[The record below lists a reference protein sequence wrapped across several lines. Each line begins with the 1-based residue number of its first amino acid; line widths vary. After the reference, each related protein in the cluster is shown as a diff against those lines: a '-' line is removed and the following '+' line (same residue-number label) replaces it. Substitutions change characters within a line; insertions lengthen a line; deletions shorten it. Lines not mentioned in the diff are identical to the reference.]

1 MQYRTQPVEEN
12 TNQDFIRDIIKTDLD
27 SGKHESITTR
37 FPPEPNG
44 YLHIGHAASICLNF
58 GIADEND
65 SATCNLRFDDTNPS
79 KENTEFVEA
88 IKKDIKWL
96 GFDWNER
103 EYFASDYFDKLHEFA
118 VTLIEKGKAYVDTQ
132 NQEQIRT
139 NRGTL
144 TEPGH
149 DSPYRTRSV
158 QENLT
163 LFDEMRKGKHQP
175 GSHVLRAK
183 IDMSSPNLNM
193 RDPVMYRILDAPH
206 HRTGTDWPIYP
217 MYDFAHGL
225 SDSIEGVTH
234 SLCTMEYEDH
244 RPLYDWFIDELEV
257 FKSRQIEF
265 GKIFLSHTIL
275 SKRNLTK
282 LVENKLVSGWNDP
295 RMPTISGMRRL
306 GYSAESIKEFCRRVS
321 ITRRWNT
328 AEIELLE
335 HCLREDL
342 NNKAN
347 RALAVL
353 KPVKVV
359 IENYPE
365 NQVEYLEA
373 SNNPQD
379 TTSGTRKIPFSREIY
394 IEQDDFMEEAPN
406 KFYRLTPGREVRLR
420 YGYFITCTKAI
431 RDPITNE
438 IVEIRCTYDPETRGG
453 NSPDGRKV
461 KSTIHWVSSSH
472 AVDAE
477 VRLYDRLC
485 IDPEPDIS
493 DGENLESVLNP
504 NSLETIISAKLE
516 PSLKKAIPGN
526 PIQFER
532 LGYFCLDSED
542 SDGENNLVFN
552 RTVSLR
558 DSWNRRQ
565 SAR

>member
-1 MQYRTQPVEEN
+1 MEEN
-12 TNQDFIRDIIKTDLD
+12 IHQDFIRDIIKTDLA
-27 SGKHESITTR
+27 SGKHKSITTR

-58 GIADEND
+58 GIAAENNL
-65 SATCNLRFDDTNPS
+65 ATCNLRFDDTNPS

-88 IKKDIKWL
+88 IKTDIEWL
-96 GFDWNER
+96 GFSWDER
-103 EYFASDYFDKLHEFA
+103 EYFASDYFEKLHGFA
-118 VTLIEKGKAYVDTQ
+118 ITLIEKGKAYVDSQT
-132 NQEQIRT
+132 QEQIRT

-144 TEPGH
+144 TQPGH
-149 DSPYRTRSV
+149 DSPYRARNV
-158 QENLT
+158 QENLN
-163 LFDEMRKGKHQP
+163 LFVEMREGKHQP

-193 RDPVMYRILDAPH
+193 RDPVMYRILDTPH

-282 LVENKLVSGWNDP
+282 LVENKLVSGWDDP

-306 GYSAESIKEFCRRVS
+306 GYSAESIKDFCKRVS

-342 NNKAN
+342 NKKAN

-373 SNNPQD
+373 LNNPQD
-379 TTSGTRKIPFSREIY
+379 ADSGTRKIPFSKEIY
-394 IEQDDFMEEAPN
+394 IEQEDFMEKATN

-420 YGYFITCTKAI
+420 YGYFITCTSAI
-431 RDPITNE
+431 KDPVTNE

-453 NSPDGRKV
+453 NAPDGRKV
-461 KSTIHWVSSSH
+461 KSTIHWVSASH

-477 VRLYDRLC
+477 IRLYERLC
-485 IDPEPDIS
+485 LDPEPDIS
-493 DGENLESVLNP
+493 DGQDLESVLNP
-504 NSLETIISAKLE
+504 NSLETITSAKLE
-516 PSLKKAIPGN
+516 PSLKDATPGN

-532 LGYFCLDSED
+532 LGYFCLDFKD
-542 SDGENNLVFN
+542 STGENNLVFN

-558 DSWNRRQ
+558 DSWNKRQ
-565 SAR
+565 SAS

>member
-1 MQYRTQPVEEN
+1 MEEN
-12 TNQDFIRDIIKTDLD
+12 IHQDFIRDIIKTDLA
-27 SGKHESITTR
+27 SGKHKSITTR

-58 GIADEND
+58 GIAAENNL
-65 SATCNLRFDDTNPS
+65 ATCNLRFDDTNPS

-88 IKKDIKWL
+88 IKTDIEWL
-96 GFDWNER
+96 GFSWDER
-103 EYFASDYFDKLHEFA
+103 EYFASDYFEKLHGFA
-118 VTLIEKGKAYVDTQ
+118 ITLIEKGKAYVDSQT
-132 NQEQIRT
+132 QEQIRT

-144 TEPGH
+144 TQPGH
-149 DSPYRTRSV
+149 DSPYRARNV
-158 QENLT
+158 QENLN
-163 LFDEMRKGKHQP
+163 LFVEMREGKHQP

-193 RDPVMYRILDAPH
+193 RDPVMYRILDTPH

-282 LVENKLVSGWNDP
+282 LVENKLVSGWDDP

-306 GYSAESIKEFCRRVS
+306 GYSAESIKDFCKRVS

-342 NNKAN
+342 NKKAN

-373 SNNPQD
+373 LNNPQD
-379 TTSGTRKIPFSREIY
+379 ADSGTRKIPFSKEIY
-394 IEQDDFMEEAPN
+394 IEQEDFMEKATN

-420 YGYFITCTKAI
+420 YGYFITCTSAI
-431 RDPITNE
+431 KDPVTNE

-453 NSPDGRKV
+453 NAPDGRKV
-461 KSTIHWVSSSH
+461 KSTIHWVSASH

-477 VRLYDRLC
+477 IRLYERLC
-485 IDPEPDIS
+485 LDPEPDIS
-493 DGENLESVLNP
+493 DGQDLESVLNP
-504 NSLETIISAKLE
+504 NSLETITSAKLE
-516 PSLKKAIPGN
+516 PSLKDATPGN

-532 LGYFCLDSED
+532 LGYFCLDFKD
-542 SDGENNLVFN
+542 STGENNLVFN
-552 RTVSLR
+552 RTVSLSCLLYTSPSPR
-558 DSWNRRQ
+558 DS
-565 SAR
+565 

>member
-1 MQYRTQPVEEN
+1 MEEN
-12 TNQDFIRDIIKTDLD
+12 IHQDFIRDIIKTDLA
-27 SGKHESITTR
+27 SGKHKSITTR

-58 GIADEND
+58 GIAAENNL
-65 SATCNLRFDDTNPS
+65 ATCNLRFDDTNPS

-88 IKKDIKWL
+88 IKTDIEWL
-96 GFDWNER
+96 GFSWDER
-103 EYFASDYFDKLHEFA
+103 EYFASDYFEKLHGFA
-118 VTLIEKGKAYVDTQ
+118 ITLIEKGKAYVDSQT
-132 NQEQIRT
+132 QEQIRT

-144 TEPGH
+144 TQPGH
-149 DSPYRTRSV
+149 DSPYRARNV
-158 QENLT
+158 QENLN
-163 LFDEMRKGKHQP
+163 LFVEMREGKHQP

-193 RDPVMYRILDAPH
+193 RDPVMYRILDTPH

-282 LVENKLVSGWNDP
+282 LVENKLVSGWDDP

-306 GYSAESIKEFCRRVS
+306 GYSAESIKDFCKRVS

-342 NNKAN
+342 NKKAN

-373 SNNPQD
+373 LNNPQD
-379 TTSGTRKIPFSREIY
+379 ADGGTRKIPFSKEIY
-394 IEQDDFMEEAPN
+394 IEQEDFMEKATN

-420 YGYFITCTKAI
+420 YGYFITCTSAI
-431 RDPITNE
+431 KDPVTNE

-453 NSPDGRKV
+453 NAPDGRKV
-461 KSTIHWVSSSH
+461 KSTIHWVSASH

-477 VRLYDRLC
+477 IRLYERLC
-485 IDPEPDIS
+485 LDPEPDIS
-493 DGENLESVLNP
+493 DGQDLESVLNP
-504 NSLETIISAKLE
+504 NSLETITSAKLE
-516 PSLKKAIPGN
+516 PSLKDATPGN

-532 LGYFCLDSED
+532 LGYFCLDFKD
-542 SDGENNLVFN
+542 STGENNLVFN

-558 DSWNRRQ
+558 DSWNKQQ
-565 SAR
+565 SAS

>member
-1 MQYRTQPVEEN
+1 MEEN
-12 TNQDFIRDIIKTDLD
+12 IHQDFIRDIIKTDLA
-27 SGKHESITTR
+27 SGKHKSITTR

-58 GIADEND
+58 GIAAENNL
-65 SATCNLRFDDTNPS
+65 ATCNLRFDDTNPS

-88 IKKDIKWL
+88 IKTDIEWL
-96 GFDWNER
+96 GFSWDER
-103 EYFASDYFDKLHEFA
+103 EYFASDYFEKLHGFA
-118 VTLIEKGKAYVDTQ
+118 ITLIEKGKAYVDSQT
-132 NQEQIRT
+132 QEQIRT

-144 TEPGH
+144 TQPGH
-149 DSPYRTRSV
+149 DSPYRARNV
-158 QENLT
+158 QENLN
-163 LFDEMRKGKHQP
+163 LFVEMREGKHQP

-193 RDPVMYRILDAPH
+193 RDPVMYRILNAPH

-282 LVENKLVSGWNDP
+282 LVENRLVSGWDDP

-306 GYSAESIKEFCRRVS
+306 GYSAESIKDFCKRVS

-342 NNKAN
+342 NKKAN

-373 SNNPQD
+373 LNNPQD
-379 TTSGTRKIPFSREIY
+379 ADGGTRKIPFSKEIY
-394 IEQDDFMEEAPN
+394 IEQEDFMEKATN

-420 YGYFITCTKAI
+420 YGYFITCTSAI
-431 RDPITNE
+431 KDPVTNE
-438 IVEIRCTYDPETRGG
+438 IMEIRCTYDPETRGG
-453 NSPDGRKV
+453 NAPDGRKV
-461 KSTIHWVSSSH
+461 KSTIHWVSANH

-477 VRLYDRLC
+477 VRLYERLC
-485 IDPEPDIS
+485 LDPEPDIS
-493 DGENLESVLNP
+493 DGQDLESVLNP
-504 NSLETIISAKLE
+504 NSIETITSAKLE
-516 PSLKKAIPGN
+516 PSLKEATPGN

-532 LGYFCLDSED
+532 LGYFCLDSKD
-542 SDGENNLVFN
+542 STGENNLVFN

-558 DSWNRRQ
+558 DSWNKRQ
-565 SAR
+565 STN

>member
-1 MQYRTQPVEEN
+1 MEEN
-12 TNQDFIRDIIKTDLD
+12 IHQDFIRDIIKTDLA
-27 SGKHESITTR
+27 SGKHKSITTR

-58 GIADEND
+58 GIAAENNL
-65 SATCNLRFDDTNPS
+65 ATCNLRFDDTNPS

-88 IKKDIKWL
+88 IKTDIEWL
-96 GFDWNER
+96 GFSWDER
-103 EYFASDYFDKLHEFA
+103 EYFASDYFEKLHGFA
-118 VTLIEKGKAYVDTQ
+118 ITLIEKGKAYVDSQT
-132 NQEQIRT
+132 QEQIRT

-144 TEPGH
+144 TQPGH
-149 DSPYRTRSV
+149 DSPYRARNV
-158 QENLT
+158 QENLN
-163 LFDEMRKGKHQP
+163 LFVEMREGKHQP

-193 RDPVMYRILDAPH
+193 RDPVMYRILNAPH

-282 LVENKLVSGWNDP
+282 LVENKLVSGWDDP

-306 GYSAESIKEFCRRVS
+306 GYSAESIKDFCKRVS

-342 NNKAN
+342 NKKAN

-373 SNNPQD
+373 LNNPQD
-379 TTSGTRKIPFSREIY
+379 ADGGTRKIPFSKEIY
-394 IEQDDFMEEAPN
+394 IEQEDFMEKATN

-420 YGYFITCTKAI
+420 YGYFITCTSAI
-431 RDPITNE
+431 KDPVTNE

-453 NSPDGRKV
+453 NAPDGRKV
-461 KSTIHWVSSSH
+461 KSTIHWVSASH

-477 VRLYDRLC
+477 IRLYERLC
-485 IDPEPDIS
+485 LDPEPDIS
-493 DGENLESVLNP
+493 DGQDLESVLNP
-504 NSLETIISAKLE
+504 NSIETITSAKLE
-516 PSLKKAIPGN
+516 PSLKEATPGN

-532 LGYFCLDSED
+532 LGYFCLDFKD
-542 SDGENNLVFN
+542 STGENNLVFN

-558 DSWNRRQ
+558 DSWNKRQ
-565 SAR
+565 SVS

>member
-1 MQYRTQPVEEN
+1 MQYRTHPVEEN

-58 GIADEND
+58 GIAAEND
-65 SATCNLRFDDTNPS
+65 AATCNLRFDDTNPS

-103 EYFASDYFDKLHEFA
+103 EYFASDYIDKLHEFA

-183 IDMSSPNLNM
+183 IDMSAPNLNM

-438 IVEIRCTYDPETRGG
+438 IVEIRCTYDPKTRGG
-453 NSPDGRKV
+453 NSADGRKV

-504 NSLETIISAKLE
+504 NSLETIICAKLE

>member
-1 MQYRTQPVEEN
+1 MEEN
-12 TNQDFIRDIIKTDLD
+12 IHQDFIRDIIKTDLA

-58 GIADEND
+58 GIAAENNL
-65 SATCNLRFDDTNPS
+65 ATCNLRFDDTNPS

-88 IKKDIKWL
+88 IKTDIKWL
-96 GFDWNER
+96 GFSWNER
-103 EYFASDYFDKLHEFA
+103 EYFASDYFEKLHGFA
-118 VTLIEKGKAYVDTQ
+118 ITLIEKGKAYVDSQ

-144 TEPGH
+144 TQPGH
-149 DSPYRTRSV
+149 DSPYRARSV
-158 QENLT
+158 QENLN
-163 LFDEMRKGKHQP
+163 LFVEMREGKHQP

-193 RDPVMYRILDAPH
+193 RDPVMYRILNAPH

-282 LVENKLVSGWNDP
+282 LVENRLVSGWDDP

-306 GYSAESIKEFCRRVS
+306 GYSAESIKDFCKRVS

-342 NNKAN
+342 NKKAN

-373 SNNPQD
+373 LNNPQD
-379 TTSGTRKIPFSREIY
+379 ADGGTRKIPFSKEIY
-394 IEQDDFMEEAPN
+394 IEQEDFMEKATN

-420 YGYFITCTKAI
+420 YGYFITCTSAI
-431 RDPITNE
+431 KDPVTNE

-453 NSPDGRKV
+453 NAPDGRKV
-461 KSTIHWVSSSH
+461 KSTIHWVSASH

-477 VRLYDRLC
+477 IRLYERLC
-485 IDPEPDIS
+485 LDPEPDIS
-493 DGENLESVLNP
+493 DGQDLESVLNP
-504 NSLETIISAKLE
+504 NSIETITSAKLE
-516 PSLKKAIPGN
+516 PSLKEATPGN

-532 LGYFCLDSED
+532 LGYFCLDSKD
-542 SDGENNLVFN
+542 STGENNLVFN

-558 DSWNRRQ
+558 DSWNKRQ
-565 SAR
+565 STD

>member
-1 MQYRTQPVEEN
+1 MEEN
-12 TNQDFIRDIIKTDLD
+12 IHQDFIRDIIKTDLA
-27 SGKHESITTR
+27 SGKHKSITTR

-58 GIADEND
+58 GIAAENNL
-65 SATCNLRFDDTNPS
+65 ATCNLRFDDTNPS

-88 IKKDIKWL
+88 IKTDIEWL
-96 GFDWNER
+96 GFSWDER
-103 EYFASDYFDKLHEFA
+103 EYFASDYFEKLHGFA
-118 VTLIEKGKAYVDTQ
+118 ITLIEKGKAYVDSQT
-132 NQEQIRT
+132 QEQIRT

-144 TEPGH
+144 TQPGH
-149 DSPYRTRSV
+149 DSPYRARNV
-158 QENLT
+158 QENLN
-163 LFDEMRKGKHQP
+163 LFVEMREGKHQP

-193 RDPVMYRILDAPH
+193 RDPVMYRILDTPH

-282 LVENKLVSGWNDP
+282 LVENKLVSGWDDP

-306 GYSAESIKEFCRRVS
+306 GYSAESIKDFCKRVS

-342 NNKAN
+342 NKKAN

-373 SNNPQD
+373 LNNPQD
-379 TTSGTRKIPFSREIY
+379 ADGGTRKIPFSKEIY
-394 IEQDDFMEEAPN
+394 IEQEDFMEKATN

-420 YGYFITCTKAI
+420 YGYFITCTSAI
-431 RDPITNE
+431 KDPVTNE

-453 NSPDGRKV
+453 NAPDGRKV
-461 KSTIHWVSSSH
+461 KSTIHWVSASH

-477 VRLYDRLC
+477 IRLYERLC
-485 IDPEPDIS
+485 LDPEPDIS
-493 DGENLESVLNP
+493 DGQDLESVLNP
-504 NSLETIISAKLE
+504 NSLETITSAKLE
-516 PSLKKAIPGN
+516 PSLKDATPGN

-532 LGYFCLDSED
+532 LGYFCLDSKD
-542 SDGENNLVFN
+542 STDENNLVFN

-558 DSWNRRQ
+558 DSWNKRQ
-565 SAR
+565 SAG

>member
-1 MQYRTQPVEEN
+1 MEEN
-12 TNQDFIRDIIKTDLD
+12 IHQDFIRDIIKTDLA
-27 SGKHESITTR
+27 SGKHKSITTR

-58 GIADEND
+58 GIAAENNL
-65 SATCNLRFDDTNPS
+65 ATCNLRFDDTNPS

-88 IKKDIKWL
+88 IKTDIEWL
-96 GFDWNER
+96 GFSWDER
-103 EYFASDYFDKLHEFA
+103 EYFASDYFEKLHVFA
-118 VTLIEKGKAYVDTQ
+118 ITLIEKGKAYVDSQT
-132 NQEQIRT
+132 QEQIRT

-144 TEPGH
+144 TQPGH
-149 DSPYRTRSV
+149 DSPYRARNV
-158 QENLT
+158 QENLN
-163 LFDEMRKGKHQP
+163 LFVEMREGKHQP

-193 RDPVMYRILDAPH
+193 RDPVMYRILDTPH

-282 LVENKLVSGWNDP
+282 LVENKLVSGWDDP

-306 GYSAESIKEFCRRVS
+306 GYSAESIKDFCKRVS

-342 NNKAN
+342 NKKAN

-373 SNNPQD
+373 LNNPQD
-379 TTSGTRKIPFSREIY
+379 ADGGTRKIPFSKEIY
-394 IEQDDFMEEAPN
+394 IEQEDFMEKATN

-420 YGYFITCTKAI
+420 YGYFITCTSAI
-431 RDPITNE
+431 KDPVTNE

-453 NSPDGRKV
+453 NAPDGRKV
-461 KSTIHWVSSSH
+461 KSTIHWVSASH

-477 VRLYDRLC
+477 IRLYERLC
-485 IDPEPDIS
+485 LDPEPDIS
-493 DGENLESVLNP
+493 DGQDLESVLNP
-504 NSLETIISAKLE
+504 NSLETITSAKLE
-516 PSLKKAIPGN
+516 PSLKDATPGN

-532 LGYFCLDSED
+532 LGYFCLDFKD
-542 SDGENNLVFN
+542 STGENNLVFN

-558 DSWNRRQ
+558 DSWNKRQ
-565 SAR
+565 SAS

>member
-1 MQYRTQPVEEN
+1 MEEN
-12 TNQDFIRDIIKTDLD
+12 IHQDFIRDIIKTDLA
-27 SGKHESITTR
+27 SGKHKSITTR

-58 GIADEND
+58 GIAAENNL
-65 SATCNLRFDDTNPS
+65 ATCNLRFDDTNPS

-88 IKKDIKWL
+88 IKTDIEWL
-96 GFDWNER
+96 GFSWDER
-103 EYFASDYFDKLHEFA
+103 EYFASDYFEKLHGFA
-118 VTLIEKGKAYVDTQ
+118 ITLIEKGKAYVDSQT
-132 NQEQIRT
+132 QEQIRT

-144 TEPGH
+144 TQPGH
-149 DSPYRTRSV
+149 DSPYRARNV
-158 QENLT
+158 QENLN
-163 LFDEMRKGKHQP
+163 LFVEMREGKHQP

-193 RDPVMYRILDAPH
+193 RDPVMYRILDTPH

-282 LVENKLVSGWNDP
+282 LVENKLVSGWDDP

-306 GYSAESIKEFCRRVS
+306 GYSAESIKDFCKRVS

-342 NNKAN
+342 NKKAN

-373 SNNPQD
+373 LNNPQD
-379 TTSGTRKIPFSREIY
+379 ADSGTRKIPFSKEIY
-394 IEQDDFMEEAPN
+394 IEQEDFMEKATN

-420 YGYFITCTKAI
+420 YGYFITCTSAI
-431 RDPITNE
+431 KDPVTNE

-453 NSPDGRKV
+453 NAPDGRKV
-461 KSTIHWVSSSH
+461 KSTIHWVSASH

-477 VRLYDRLC
+477 IRLYERLC
-485 IDPEPDIS
+485 LDPEPDIS
-493 DGENLESVLNP
+493 DGQDLESVLNP
-504 NSLETIISAKLE
+504 NSLETITSAKLE
-516 PSLKKAIPGN
+516 PSLKDATPGN

-532 LGYFCLDSED
+532 LGYFCLDFKD
-542 SDGENNLVFN
+542 STGENKLVFN

-558 DSWNRRQ
+558 DSWNKRQ
-565 SAR
+565 SAS

>member
-1 MQYRTQPVEEN
+1 MEEN
-12 TNQDFIRDIIKTDLD
+12 IHQDFIRDIIKTDLA
-27 SGKHESITTR
+27 SGKHKSITTR

-58 GIADEND
+58 GIAAENNL
-65 SATCNLRFDDTNPS
+65 ATCNLRFDDTNPS

-88 IKKDIKWL
+88 IKTDIEWL
-96 GFDWNER
+96 GFSWDER
-103 EYFASDYFDKLHEFA
+103 EYFASDYFEKLHGFA
-118 VTLIEKGKAYVDTQ
+118 ITLIEKGKAYVDSQT
-132 NQEQIRT
+132 QEQIRT

-144 TEPGH
+144 TQPGH
-149 DSPYRTRSV
+149 DSPYRARNV
-158 QENLT
+158 QENLN
-163 LFDEMRKGKHQP
+163 LFVEMREGKHQP

-193 RDPVMYRILDAPH
+193 RDPVMYRILDTPH

-282 LVENKLVSGWNDP
+282 LVENKLVSGWDDP

-306 GYSAESIKEFCRRVS
+306 GYSAESIKDFCKRVS

-342 NNKAN
+342 NKKAN

-373 SNNPQD
+373 LNNPQD
-379 TTSGTRKIPFSREIY
+379 ADSGTRKIPFSKEIY
-394 IEQDDFMEEAPN
+394 IEQEDFMEKATN

-420 YGYFITCTKAI
+420 YGYFITCTSAI
-431 RDPITNE
+431 KDPVTNE

-453 NSPDGRKV
+453 NAPDGRKV
-461 KSTIHWVSSSH
+461 KSTIHWVSASH

-477 VRLYDRLC
+477 IRLYERLC
-485 IDPEPDIS
+485 LDPEPDIS
-493 DGENLESVLNP
+493 DGQDLESVLNP
-504 NSLETIISAKLE
+504 NSLDTITSAKLE
-516 PSLKKAIPGN
+516 PSLKDATPGN

-532 LGYFCLDSED
+532 LGYFCLDFKD
-542 SDGENNLVFN
+542 STGENNLVFN

-558 DSWNRRQ
+558 DSWNKRQ
-565 SAR
+565 SAS

>member
-1 MQYRTQPVEEN
+1 MEEN
-12 TNQDFIRDIIKTDLD
+12 IHQDFIRDIIKTDLA
-27 SGKHESITTR
+27 SGKHKSITTR

-58 GIADEND
+58 GIAAENNL
-65 SATCNLRFDDTNPS
+65 ATCNLRFDDTNPS
-79 KENTEFVEA
+79 KENTEFVES
-88 IKKDIKWL
+88 IKTDIEWL
-96 GFDWNER
+96 GFSWDER
-103 EYFASDYFDKLHEFA
+103 EYFASDYFEKLHGFA
-118 VTLIEKGKAYVDTQ
+118 ITLIEKGKAYVDSQT
-132 NQEQIRT
+132 QEQIRT

-144 TEPGH
+144 TQPGH
-149 DSPYRTRSV
+149 DSPYRARNV
-158 QENLT
+158 QENLN
-163 LFDEMRKGKHQP
+163 LFVEMREGKHQP

-193 RDPVMYRILDAPH
+193 RDPVMYRILDTPH

-282 LVENKLVSGWNDP
+282 LVENKLVSGWDDP

-306 GYSAESIKEFCRRVS
+306 GYSAESIKDFCKRVS

-342 NNKAN
+342 NKKAN

-373 SNNPQD
+373 LNNPQD
-379 TTSGTRKIPFSREIY
+379 ADSGTRKIPFSKEIY
-394 IEQDDFMEEAPN
+394 IEQEDFMEKATN

-420 YGYFITCTKAI
+420 YGYFITCTSAI
-431 RDPITNE
+431 KDPVTNE

-453 NSPDGRKV
+453 NAPDGRKV
-461 KSTIHWVSSSH
+461 KSTIHWVSASH

-477 VRLYDRLC
+477 IRLYERLC
-485 IDPEPDIS
+485 LDPEPDIS
-493 DGENLESVLNP
+493 DGQDLESVLNP
-504 NSLETIISAKLE
+504 NSLETITSAKLE
-516 PSLKKAIPGN
+516 PSLKDATPGN

-532 LGYFCLDSED
+532 LGYFCLDFKD
-542 SDGENNLVFN
+542 STGENNLVFN

-558 DSWNRRQ
+558 DSWNKR
-565 SAR
+565 

>member
-58 GIADEND
+58 GIAAEND
-65 SATCNLRFDDTNPS
+65 AATCNLRFDDTNPS

-504 NSLETIISAKLE
+504 NSLETIICAKLE